1 MGLDPQAVL
10 SDNARRLFGADI
22 PVREYGEKLVR
33 LAEIEVVPEKLEE
46 YLKYAAEVG
55 RVSMAT
61 EPGVIALFS
70 MQDKADPD
78 KVYILEVYADQQAYQ
93 AHIQTAHF
101 RKYKEGTA
109 DMVRSLKLIDTIPLV
124 MAEFVKK
131 AQ

>member
-1 MGLDPQAVL
+1 MKTKRILALMIMSVSTATGLW
-10 SDNARRLFGADI
+10 
-22 PVREYGEKLVR
+22 
-33 LAEIEVVPEKLEE
+33 AEIEVVQGKLEE

-70 MQDKADPD
+70 MQDKADPY